1 MQREVDAALNSPER
15 VRREMRERFL
25 GKESSDSA
33 QQTKGSD
40 KAAPAR
46 PAAAQG
52 AGQLQPGAT
61 ATNPKTGER
70 IQWDGKQWLP
80 L

>member
-40 KAAPAR
+40 KAAPE
-46 PAAAQG
+46 PAG
-52 AGQLQPGAT
+52 GLP
-61 ATNPKTGER
+61 
-70 IQWDGKQWLP
+70 DGWTVRVH
-80 L
+80 